1 LKIAYFDCFS
11 GISGDMCLGA
21 LVDAGVSLKTLEE
34 ELLKIPFGGYRLT
47 SKKVKRSHIAACK
60 VDVILYPIRPK
71 QNTDKDEK
79 LSLWKDVAKTIHAS
93 SLSEVIKK
101 QGLNIFKRI
110 FKAEA
115 KVHGKSINTV
125 HLHELGATDCI
136 VDIFGALIGLD
147 MLGIEKVYASP
158 INLGKGFVK
167 TEHGMLPVPAPATA
181 EILTNTLVY
190 SRSELFE
197 LTTPTGA
204 AIIKELSAGFGD
216 IPVMEIEKT
225 GIGAGGRDFK
235 DRPNILRLFIGDTR
249 DMDIDFFDRH
259 SPRFGKGRVG
269 GFSDETITVIETNI
283 DDMNPQLY
291 EYVMERL
298 FKAGALDVFLTQI
311 IMKKGRPGVK
321 LTVLCNEQKRV
332 PLSDIILKETTTIGL
347 RFHRAERKVLQ
358 REIKEIDTEF
368 GKVRVKVAK
377 SGTDIIKTTPEY
389 DDCKRIAKKLKI
401 PLIEVMRK
409 IRCNR

>member
-21 LVDAGVSLKTLEE
+21 LVDAGVSLKMLEK
-34 ELLKIPFGGYRLT
+34 ELRKIPVGGYRLT
-47 SKKVKRSHIAACK
+47 SKEVKRSHIAACK
-60 VDVILYPIRPK
+60 VDVILNEKRPK
-71 QNTDKDEK
+71 QNRDME
-79 LSLWKDVAKTIHAS
+79 LSLWKDVEKTINIS
-93 SLSEVIKK
+93 SLSEGIKK

-115 KVHGKSINTV
+115 KVHGESLHTV
-125 HLHELGATDCI
+125 HLHELGAIDCI

-158 INLGKGFVK
+158 INLGNGIIK
-167 TEHGMLPVPAPATA
+167 TEHGILPVPAPATV
-181 EILTNTLVY
+181 EMLKNTPVY
-190 SRSELFE
+190 SRSETFE

-204 AIIKELSAGFGD
+204 AIIKELSAGFGYV
-216 IPVMEIEKT
+216 PVMEIEKT
-225 GIGAGGRDFK
+225 GIGAGGRNFK
-235 DRPNILRLFIGDTR
+235 DRPNILRLFIGDTQ
-249 DMDIDFFDRH
+249 DMDVNSFDRR
-259 SPRFGKGRVG
+259 SPRFGKGKKG

-321 LTVLCNEQKRV
+321 LTVLCNEQQRGL
-332 PLSDIILKETTTIGL
+332 LSDIILEETTTIGL
-347 RFHRAERKVLQ
+347 RFHKAERKTLKRQ
-358 REIKEIDTEF
+358 IKEIDTEF

-389 DDCKRIAKKLKI
+389 EDCKRIAKKLKI
-401 PLIEVMRK
+401 PLVEVMRK